1 MNTSNLASKVI
12 YKEAY
17 NSEGSKN
24 YYKNS
29 IENANTPIKFRE

>member
-12 YKEAY
+12 YKEVY

-29 IENANTPIKFRE
+29 VENANTPMKFRE